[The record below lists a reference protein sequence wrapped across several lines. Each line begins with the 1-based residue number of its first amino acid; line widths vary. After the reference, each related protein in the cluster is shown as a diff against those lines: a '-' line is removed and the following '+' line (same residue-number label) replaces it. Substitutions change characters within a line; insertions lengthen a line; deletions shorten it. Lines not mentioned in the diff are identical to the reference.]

1 MVGRAVGG
9 PRADSGRTAGGQRAG
24 SAGAAMGRCMIHDL
38 GCHQTSSAASPS
50 FAARVAGWMDS
61 SG

>member
-9 PRADSGRTAGGQRAG
+9 PRAVSGRAAV
-24 SAGAAMGRCMIHDL
+24 GAAMGRCIAHGP
-38 GCHQTSSAASPS
+38 GCRQTSSVASPS

>member
-1 MVGRAVGG
+1 MAGRAM
-9 PRADSGRTAGGQRAG
+9 GGQRAG

-50 FAARVAGWMDS
+50 FAARVAGWIDR